1 MIPGEKRAVP
11 AFNISCTQ
19 ASTYSGDSIQH
30 ISIAGRDKW
39 KNSSSLDKSGTLDLH
54 GLTRAQRR
62 VEVVRHKLEVFL
74 HSSYLEGTYGYQ
86 GCLIQ
91 WPFFQV
97 GHPSCLS
104 VSHLLL
110 FFIFLSLSLLCTQT
124 LTHPQPSTHMYT
136 GNDYPL
142 QYSRLDNSMDR
153 RAWLAIIHGVTE
165 TDTTEQLTLSLFK
178 VQSHECAKR

>member
-62 VEVVRHKLEVFL
+62 VEVVRHKLEFFL

-91 WPFFQV
+91 WPFFQLAI
-97 GHPSCLS
+97 PAACQFPIS
-104 VSHLLL
+104 
-110 FFIFLSLSLLCTQT
+110 FFSSSFSLSLSYA
-124 LTHPQPSTHMYT
+124 HKHSSTHNHLPICIQGMT
-136 GNDYPL
+136 THSSIL
-142 QYSRLDNSMDR
+142 
-153 RAWLAIIHGVTE
+153 AWIIPWTE
-165 TDTTEQLTLSLFK
+165 ELGWL
-178 VQSHECAKR
+178 

>member
-11 AFNISCTQ
+11 AVNISCTQ

-62 VEVVRHKLEVFL
+62 VEVVRHKLEFFL

-110 FFIFLSLSLLCTQT
+110 FFIFLSLSLSLMHTN
-124 LTHPQPSTHMYT
+124 THPPTTIYPSVY
-136 GNDYPL
+136 
-142 QYSRLDNSMDR
+142 RE
-153 RAWLAIIHGVTE
+153 WLPTPVFSPGLFHG
-165 TDTTEQLTLSLFK
+165 QKSLAGYNPWGHRVGHHWANNTFTFQITK
-178 VQSHECAKR
+178 SWMC